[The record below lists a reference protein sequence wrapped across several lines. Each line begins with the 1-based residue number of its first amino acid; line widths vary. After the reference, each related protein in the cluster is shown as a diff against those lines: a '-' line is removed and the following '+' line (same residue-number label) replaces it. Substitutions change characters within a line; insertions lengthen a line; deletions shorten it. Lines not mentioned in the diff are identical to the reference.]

1 MENTHNPNF
10 ENIYNNFPF
19 LYIPHQ
25 QRCIKKGSAN
35 PLQGD
40 RKGSLFTY
48 IYNQAAYRS
57 GNHQTGEK
65 RFKHLHS
72 FTLLY

>member
-25 QRCIKKGSAN
+25 QRCIKKGGTN
-35 PLQGD
+35 PLKRYGIWA
-40 RKGSLFTY
+40 LLNTVH
-48 IYNQAAYRS
+48 NQTSYRP
-57 GNHQTGEK
+57 GNHQARK
-65 RFKHLHS
+65 DHFKNLHE
-72 FTLLY
+72 